1 MALITQN
8 PVDVISEINSKLRSL
23 ESKNSLLAEHLL
35 TVNQNSIE
43 EYKRLGKDISS
54 LNSEIKKLKEEM
66 YTLKQALNGFL
77 REIDFF
83 AKKSDIKVLEKY
95 INLWNPLDFVT
106 EDEIDM
112 IIEKKLLEK
121 VPSKQTARKSLV
133 KKEIEE
139 KGEDTNVQ

>member
-1 MALITQN
+1 MDLITQN
-8 PVDVISEINSKLRSL
+8 PADVISEINSKLRSL

-43 EYKRLGKDISS
+43 EYKRLGKEISS
-54 LNSEIKKLKEEM
+54 LNLEIKKLKEEM
-66 YTLKQALNGFL
+66 YNLKQALNGFL

-112 IIEKKLLEK
+112 IIEKKLLGKKLTRQSE
-121 VPSKQTARKSLV
+121 KSLA
-133 KKEIEE
+133 KKEKENGDNIN
-139 KGEDTNVQ
+139 DQ

>member
-1 MALITQN
+1 MDLITQN
-8 PVDVISEINSKLRSL
+8 PADVISEINSKLRSL

-43 EYKRLGKDISS
+43 EYRRLGKEISS
-54 LNSEIKKLKEEM
+54 LNLEIKKLKEEM
-66 YTLKQALNGFL
+66 YNLKQALNGFL

-112 IIEKKLLEK
+112 IIEKKLLGKKLTRQSE
-121 VPSKQTARKSLV
+121 KSLA
-133 KKEIEE
+133 KKEKENGDNIN
-139 KGEDTNVQ
+139 DQ